1 MRIRPYLVSK
11 LLSYF
16 NCQLAFFKYI
26 VVMEPV
32 ELIID
37 TDPGIDDALAI
48 LLALGHFR
56 VKVAAITTGDSAFR
70 KCMCCAFLFLFSAV
84 HGNGNVRLCSLNAR
98 KLVVLAGCPDV
109 PVYEGAA
116 RSIKDMSS
124 DTPCVG
130 TSIVHG
136 KNGFGEVEPP
146 VDVSGWSPPTESAA
160 QALCIMATERPGKVS
175 CLIQC
180 APSFLYTMC
189 S

>member
-1 MRIRPYLVSK
+1 
-11 LLSYF
+11 
-16 NCQLAFFKYI
+16 
-26 VVMEPV
+26 MEPV

-56 VKVAAITTGDSAFR
+56 VKVAAITTGESEFR
-70 KCMCCAFLFLFSAV
+70 KYLCCAFLFLFSAV

-160 QALCIMATERPGKVS
+160 QALCRMATERPGKVS

-180 APSFLYTMC
+180 ASAFLYTMC
-189 S
+189 SCIVIANLP

>member
-1 MRIRPYLVSK
+1 MLQKSSACNRNYRIVLMDP
-11 LLSYF
+11 
-16 NCQLAFFKYI
+16 I
-26 VVMEPV
+26 

-48 LLALGHFR
+48 LLALGH
-56 VKVAAITTGDSAFR
+56 VNVQVAAITTGERIHVKSLCSAFL
-70 KCMCCAFLFLFSAV
+70 CLISTV

-109 PVYEGAA
+109 PIYEGAG

-136 KNGFGEVEPP
+136 KNGLGEVEPP

-160 QALCIMATERPGKVS
+160 QALCRMASERPGKVR
-175 CLIQC
+175 C
-180 APSFLYTMC
+180 AVHYSPSP
-189 S
+189 